1 MKDTRFKPPPSE
13 IGRIAPTEL
22 DPDTGRPLRG
32 VVHDETSRFMGGVA
46 GHAGLF
52 TTADDLA
59 KFAQMM
65 LNLGTVASG
74 ARILDPLVIHL
85 FTTPQSPADQP
96 ILRGL
101 GWDIDSP
108 YSSNRGELFPIGS
121 YGHTGFTGT
130 SIWIDPYSKSFV
142 ILLANSVHPTIKGS
156 IVGLRARVAT
166 MAAAGLG
173 IKEPRIALTGF
184 NDLYTGPG
192 FRRPI
197 YRNAQTLTGLDV
209 LEADGFKALLGKK
222 VGLVTNQSGLDKQ
235 GRRNV
240 DAMKAAGVNVV
251 AL

>member
-101 GWDIDSP
+101 GWDIDSL

-130 SIWIDPYSKSFV
+130 SVWIDPVSQSYV
-142 ILLANSVHPTIKGS
+142 ILLTNSVHPVHRPPITS
-156 IVGLRARVAT
+156 LRS
-166 MAAAGLG
+166 
-173 IKEPRIALTGF
+173 RIATIAAVAVGS
-184 NDLYTGPG
+184 DSPG
-192 FRRPI
+192 I
-197 YRNAQTLTGLDV
+197 SIT
-209 LEADGFKALLGKK
+209 
-222 VGLVTNQSGLDKQ
+222 
-235 GRRNV
+235 
-240 DAMKAAGVNVV
+240 
-251 AL
+251 